1 MRRKSFVFLLITIP
15 MTLMAQ
21 RKAVVVSIESGV
33 PIRDVEIRT
42 NTGEVVKTNWM
53 GEFFMPFKATSFTLT
68 HGKYLTQTMD
78 IEELTDTIALLPRLH
93 TLSEVIV
100 WGKRPMTFNAKKATE
115 DAKDYYTPTSGFS
128 FDFFNI
134 FTKPK
139 MSKRQKE
146 RHEQIIQGY

>member
-1 MRRKSFVFLLITIP
+1 MGKTILLHP
-15 MTLMAQ
+15 E
-21 RKAVVVSIESGV
+21 K
-33 PIRDVEIRT
+33 RT
-42 NTGEVVKTNWM
+42 
-53 GEFFMPFKATSFTLT
+53 
-68 HGKYLTQTMD
+68 H
-78 IEELTDTIALLPRLH
+78 
-93 TLSEVIV
+93 
-100 WGKRPMTFNAKKATE
+100 E